1 LRKKRED
8 LEKDLELILELVDTQ
23 SDQKVKQV
31 SVSVDT
37 FR

>member
-23 SDQKVKQV
+23 SDQKVKRV
-31 SVSVDT
+31 GVTVDT

>member
-37 FR
+37 FQ